1 MPRPHIR
8 RRRLDDDA
16 KARARAAFLAAHD
29 LAMTGHLDGLAID
42 ALHMMAFVDTAPD
55 RQLRWGQRALEI
67 AVESTQPAAKRWEP
81 SLRNNIGYALHQL
94 GRYDE
99 ALAEFRQARLL
110 RERAGDAGALRDA
123 RWMEAWT
130 LRALKRID
138 EAIAIQTRLE
148 TEYAACRRP
157 EPRRVRGAGT
167 ALSREGR
174 CPAGDALRRAQGH
187 GTALRGGS
195 SKRRPKSRSTTTA
208 RCCQR
213 CRSSFDFER
222 ARRPGT
228 LPAARS
234 AFLSSRA
241 AATPVQAAAVGHRDL
256 QRRSAATPPPAGRRP
271 ACSSRTR
278 RAGRPR

>member
-1 MPRPHIR
+1 VRWKSRSSRRSRPRS
-8 RRRLDDDA
+8 A
-16 KARARAAFLAAHD
+16 
-29 LAMTGHLDGLAID
+29 G
-42 ALHMMAFVDTAPD
+42 
-55 RQLRWGQRALEI
+55 
-67 AVESTQPAAKRWEP
+67 
-81 SLRNNIGYALHQL
+81 SLRCATTSGYALHQL

-148 TEYAACRRP
+148 TEYAAA
-157 EPRRVRGAGT
+157 GAPNHDVFEELELLYRAKGD
-167 ALSREGR
+167 S
-174 CPAGDALRRAQGH
+174 PAGDALRRAQGH

-228 LPAARS
+228 LP
-234 AFLSSRA
+234 SRA
-241 AATPVQAAAVGHRDL
+241 LRLPQFTRGCDTGAGGSGWPPGPPAKVSGDTASCWPTPGLLQSHTPVGKTALSRESWPAVKATGAY
-256 QRRSAATPPPAGRRP
+256 SAAFSGF
-271 ACSSRTR
+271 S
-278 RAGRPR
+278 